1 MIAQLF
7 FVIASGLAAFLVFK
21 RAKFITRNIKL
32 GKEFDRSDHSSE
44 RWKNM
49 LLVAFGQKKMFKRI
63 IPAILHLFVYL
74 GFLIINIEVLEI
86 VLDGITGQHRI
97 FLNFLSPTFYGLLI
111 SNFEVLAVLVLLGCL
126 VFFTRRNVVRIKRFH
141 SKEMTS
147 WPKNDANLILIIEVV
162 LMSAVLMM
170 NGADTVL
177 QNMGHEH
184 YPQAGDFLVS
194 NHLAGM
200 LNGLGEGT
208 LVFIERFCWWLHII
222 GIMAF
227 SVYITY
233 SKHLHL
239 FLAFPNTFY
248 ANLEKK
254 GKMRNMPEVAHE
266 VKMMLDPSAASAGGE
281 MPPPPDRFGAKDVTD
296 LSWKQLM
303 EAYTCTECGRCT
315 SVCPANITGKELSP
329 RKIMMDTRD
338 RMEEVGRN
346 IDKNDGAF
354 KDDGKSL
361 LGDYITAEE
370 LRACTTCNACIEAC
384 PIQIEPVS
392 IINELRRHQIMDL
405 ADAPGEWNMM
415 FTNVENNQAPW
426 QFSPSDRF
434 NWAQDLK
441 NENN

>member
-1 MIAQLF
+1 MVAQLF
-7 FVIASGLAAFLVFK
+7 FVLASGLASFLVFK
-21 RAKFITRNIKL
+21 RAKFITRNIQL
-32 GKEFDRSDHSSE
+32 GKELKRTDNANE

-49 LLVAFGQKKMFKRI
+49 VLVALGQKKMFKKPV
-63 IPAILHLFVYL
+63 PAILHLFLYL

-97 FLNFLSPTFYGLLI
+97 FLNFMSPSIYASLI
-111 SNFEVLAVLVLLGCL
+111 SGFEILAVLVLVGCVL
-126 VFFTRRNVVRIKRFH
+126 FFIRRNVMKVRRFH
-141 SKEMTS
+141 SEEMGS

-162 LMSAVLMM
+162 LMTAILLM
-170 NGADTVL
+170 NAADGAL
-177 QNMGHEH
+177 QGIGNIH
-184 YPQAGDFLVS
+184 YPQAGDFIVS
-194 NHLAGM
+194 SHITTWIEGM
-200 LNGLGEGT
+200 SEGS
-208 LVFIERFCWWLHII
+208 LIFLERFCWWLHIL

-227 SVYITY
+227 AVYITY

-248 ANLEKK
+248 ANMESK
-254 GKMRNMPEVAHE
+254 GKMRNMPEIGHE
-266 VKMMLDPSAASAGGE
+266 VKMMLDPSAMPADGQ
-281 MPPPPDRFGAKDVTD
+281 MPPPPERFGAKDATD
-296 LSWKQLM
+296 LSWKHIM

-315 SVCPANITGKELSP
+315 AECPANITGKKLSP

-338 RMEEVGRN
+338 RIEEIGRN
-346 IDKNDGAF
+346 IDTNKGSF

-370 LRACTTCNACIEAC
+370 LRACTTCNACVEAC
-384 PIQIEPVS
+384 PVQIEPVS

-426 QFSPSDRF
+426 QFSPTDRF